1 MQSCRRVIRCGVALI
16 LMKARSTTRLEL
28 DNVYKAAEDMGLN
41 DLNSELVGE
50 RQYYRDLIYEFWLI
64 FDGLLRAIK
73 GVEINVDLSGVK
85 PHRTQPCRW
94 SPRQGG
100 GGQEVDRVVRARRHY
115 EPDLV

>member
-1 MQSCRRVIRCGVALI
+1 MWYGPYLDEGKKYHTPRTEENVA
-16 LMKARSTTRLEL
+16 
-28 DNVYKAAEDMGLN
+28 KAAEDMGLN

-73 GVEINVDLSGVK
+73 GVEINVGLSGVK

-94 SPRQGG
+94 SPAKVAAGKKLI
-100 GGQEVDRVVRARRHY
+100 ESFVHKTA
-115 EPDLV
+115 L